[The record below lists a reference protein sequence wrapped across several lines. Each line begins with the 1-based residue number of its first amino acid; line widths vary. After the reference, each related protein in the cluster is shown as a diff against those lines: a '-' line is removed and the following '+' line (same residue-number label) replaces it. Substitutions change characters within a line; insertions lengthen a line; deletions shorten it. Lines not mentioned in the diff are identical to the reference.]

1 MLNPDA
7 PCSGLVEQIVEE
19 LDKGMRCVMHCRGG
33 MGRAGMMAACVLL
46 RRGECSKAKDAIETV
61 RKRRGRGAVESRA
74 QEDFVAKY
82 SHKLALSRRGPTEPG
97 AAGAPAATPFQGDA
111 RPEPDG
117 AVAEIGAVDLYSQ
130 RLALLRLASSAAAPR
145 AADADA
151 SRPQPK
157 RVGIDIVAAGVPP
170 GTG

>member
-1 MLNPDA
+1 
-7 PCSGLVEQIVEE
+7 VERIVDE

-46 RRGECSKAKDAIETV
+46 RRGECSKAKEAIETV

-82 SHKLALSRRGPTEPG
+82 SQRLVGLVALSRQAALEPG
-97 AAGAPAATPFQGDA
+97 AADTAAAASAPFLGDA
-111 RPEPDG
+111 RPEPNG
-117 AVAEIGAVDLYSQ
+117 VVVETGAVDLYSQ
-130 RLALLRLASSAAAPR
+130 RLALLRQASSAPQAAEPPSSEPKSVGINIDVA
-145 AADADA
+145 AAD
-151 SRPQPK
+151 
-157 RVGIDIVAAGVPP
+157 VPP